1 MPGDLEQ
8 GESVPGGYNVP
19 AASNGAASQAPRP
32 DAGQRQGSKAGPGAY
47 SAI

>member
-8 GESVPGGYNVP
+8 GETVPGGYNVP
-19 AASNGAASQAPRP
+19 AASNGAAPPTSRP